1 MLIFILLIF
10 LLVIILPLKENFS
23 NEEKLSIKDFTSS
36 NKKFSDL
43 DVLLKVNE
51 CQNGCLDKK
60 GICHFGTNPI
70 CRFNNVCYAF
80 YDENGD
86 LKTPCD
92 TFDRYNKNI
101 FQDCNNC
108 RYCRLCIDGNKKQS
122 CISQK
127 DFTCYKCP
135 FSDGCKYDSISLEK
149 NPDKVLQ
156 DT

>member
-1 MLIFILLIF
+1 MFIFILLIF
-10 LLVIILPLKENFS
+10 ILVLVLPFKENFQQHQQ
-23 NEEKLSIKDFTSS
+23 LSTKDFGKQ
-36 NKKFSDL
+36 NPKLSDL

-51 CQNGCLDKK
+51 CQNGCLDKN
-60 GICHFGTNPI
+60 GLCYFGANSV

-80 YDENGD
+80 YDQNGK

-92 TFDRYNKNI
+92 TFDRYNKNL

-127 DFTCYKCP
+127 DFSCYKCP
-135 FSDGCKYDSISLEK
+135 YSDGCAADIFSLTNSEQQ
-149 NPDKVLQ
+149 N
-156 DT
+156 T